1 MNVVSL
7 VFLLLLAQVGSQ
19 AADPEAK
26 AKAQTLLKDGAR
38 SYRQGSFA
46 NALEKFNQA
55 YAVFPSPKLL
65 YNIGQ
70 ANRELGRSVEAVEA
84 FDKFLSLSTDAS
96 PELMSDA
103 RRSLNELT
111 PTLGRLRIDY
121 AITGAEIM
129 VDSRKVGQTPL
140 HDYIM

>member
-103 RRSLNELT
+103 RRSLNELYT
-111 PTLGRLRIDY
+111 YAREAAHRLRHHWRRNH
-121 AITGAEIM
+121 G
-129 VDSRKVGQTPL
+129 GQQEGWADAPP
-140 HDYIM
+140 